1 MIGDDHFEDDYD
13 HQDAENRAIIDGA
26 GELMTGCAAVLLIG
40 TLLCS
45 LVALVV
51 TYG

>member
-1 MIGDDHFEDDYD
+1 MIEDFEDHYD

-26 GELMTGCAAVLLIG
+26 TQLMTGCAAILLIG

-51 TYG
+51 IYG